1 VSLDVSLDAG
11 PTRRWPHRLLL
22 LTKRLIDVVGS
33 TILLAL
39 SSPLIAFIAWR
50 IVHDS
55 AGPVFF
61 CQIRVGAGGR
71 HFRMYKFRTMTV
83 DAESRLGE
91 VRHLNIH
98 AATFGD
104 TRLFKG
110 VSDPRIT
117 PFGARLRRF
126 SLDELPQL
134 LNVLKGEMSLVG
146 PRPLELDEDR
156 YVVGDERRRLE
167 MRPGITGLW
176 QVLGRNALSFDEM
189 LRLDLEYV
197 SRWRLRDDLLILLR
211 TLPAMLDRQEAP

>member
-1 VSLDVSLDAG
+1 
-11 PTRRWPHRLLL
+11 
-22 LTKRLIDVVGS
+22 
-33 TILLAL
+33 
-39 SSPLIAFIAWR
+39 
-50 IVHDS
+50 
-55 AGPVFF
+55 VFF